1 MSRHRQ
7 PPWVRR
13 WQENDEDW
21 WRQGE
26 EWWSGPGQGRE
37 AWRTFGRAMAVKA
50 LLFLGFL
57 ALILVGLGALIA
69 NIFSQVSLGTGILVV
84 ILTPVVLISTL
95 GLMARAGMRSWRP
108 VRDLIE
114 AAGDLADGDY
124 SARVTTHGSPATRQV
139 IDSFNDMASRLET
152 ADQQRRRL
160 LADLGHELRTPL
172 TVIRGEIE
180 AMLDGVHTL
189 DRENLEPLVGEVEV
203 MERLLEDLRTLS
215 LLEAGA
221 LPLHPEPTE
230 LATLVDDVADSYR
243 RRAGTMGIEVIVRS
257 TPVEIVLDPV
267 RIREVLTNLMNNAL
281 KAMPEGGRLSLLL
294 EPKGG
299 GARIQVSDTGTGI
312 DPSDQDRIFERFQ
325 KGPASS
331 GSGLGL
337 TISRN
342 LVQAHGGSISIDST
356 PGVGTTFT
364 IDLERVRPGAITT
377 R

>member
-1 MSRHRQ
+1 
-7 PPWVRR
+7 
-13 WQENDEDW
+13 
-21 WRQGE
+21 
-26 EWWSGPGQGRE
+26 
-37 AWRTFGRAMAVKA
+37 MAVKA

-267 RIREVLTNLMNNAL
+267 RIREVLTNLMNNGL